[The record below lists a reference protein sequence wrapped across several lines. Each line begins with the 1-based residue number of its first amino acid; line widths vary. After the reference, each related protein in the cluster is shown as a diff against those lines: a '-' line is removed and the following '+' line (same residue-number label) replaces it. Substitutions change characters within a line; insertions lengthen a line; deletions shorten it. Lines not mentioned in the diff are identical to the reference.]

1 MYPILFK
8 IGSLT
13 FYTHGILAVLGIVIC
28 SLVVNSL
35 AKKEKLDRT
44 FLFDNIVWAVLVGII
59 GARITYFILYRDQFS
74 SFMEIFLLQ
83 NGGMVSYG
91 GFIPGAITFGL
102 LLKSQKQ
109 SILKWFDLMSIGFAG
124 GLFLGR
130 IGNLMAG
137 EYAGKLSSSRFAI
150 DGILP
155 INLFEGIVVAVIAII
170 LYFVYLK
177 IRTEKYKGGL
187 LIWLFVFLYGISR
200 FIIDFWRDE
209 TILIWYLNLSQVT
222 SLILALIALVYLMRR
237 LPTRKGNTN
246 VTV

>member
-1 MYPILFK
+1 
-8 IGSLT
+8 
-13 FYTHGILAVLGIVIC
+13 
-28 SLVVNSL
+28 
-35 AKKEKLDRT
+35 
-44 FLFDNIVWAVLVGII
+44 
-59 GARITYFILYRDQFS
+59 
-74 SFMEIFLLQ
+74 
-83 NGGMVSYG
+83 
-91 GFIPGAITFGL
+91 
-102 LLKSQKQ
+102 
-109 SILKWFDLMSIGFAG
+109 
-124 GLFLGR
+124 
-130 IGNLMAG
+130 MAG

>member
-1 MYPILFK
+1 MHPILFK
-8 IGSLT
+8 VGSLT
-13 FYTHGILAVLGIVIC
+13 FYTHGVLAVFGIITC
-28 SLVVNSL
+28 SFVVNSL

-59 GARITYFILYRDQFS
+59 GARITYFILYRDQFV
-74 SFMEIFLLQ
+74 SFPEIFLLQ

-91 GFIPGAITFGL
+91 GFIPGAIAFGL

-109 SILKWFDLMSIGFAG
+109 PILKWFDLMSIGFAC

-170 LYFVYLK
+170 LYLIYIK
-177 IRTEKYKGGL
+177 AEKYKGGL
-187 LIWLFVFLYGISR
+187 LVWLFVFFYGISR

-209 TILIWYLNLSQVT
+209 AILIWHLNLSQIT
-222 SLILALIALVYLMRR
+222 SLILAVIALIYIVRR
-237 LPTRKGNTN
+237 LPKREGNTN
-246 VTV
+246 AII